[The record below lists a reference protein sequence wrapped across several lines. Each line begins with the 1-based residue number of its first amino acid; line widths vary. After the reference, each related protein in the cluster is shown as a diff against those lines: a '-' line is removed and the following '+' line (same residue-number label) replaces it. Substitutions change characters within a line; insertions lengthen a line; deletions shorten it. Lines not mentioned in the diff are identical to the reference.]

1 MEREGEWEREGRGRG
16 EGGREAKG
24 GRDEGSEGG
33 RDGGK
38 ERGEVERRKEGGRSA
53 HGLLLITLSLIHS
66 RVAVSN
72 TNSYNSSKEI
82 KVPLPRVVIEILH
95 VPLLSTYS
103 WQLVSVLTCR
113 LQWEAKYKESG
124 MR

>member
-1 MEREGEWEREGRGRG
+1 M
-16 EGGREAKG
+16 G
-24 GRDEGSEGG
+24 GRD
-33 RDGGK
+33 RGK
-38 ERGEVERRKEGGRSA
+38 ERGEVEKRKEGGRSA
-53 HGLLLITLSLIHS
+53 RGLLLITLSLIHS

-95 VPLLSTYS
+95 VPLLNTYS